1 MIKEM
6 ISKSPRTFGYLKNTW
21 SIRLLAAYLTTIL
34 GMNVS
39 PMHTWRI
46 VHDLGIVSKRPKLAL
61 EHAEDY
67 EKKKKTID
75 NYKKIS
81 AALLKKNPPGI

>member
-1 MIKEM
+1 MEAAH
-6 ISKSPRTFGYLKNTW
+6 LKNTW
-21 SIRLLAAYLTTIL
+21 SIRLLATYLTTIL

-39 PMHTWRI
+39 PMQTWRI
-46 VHDLGIVSKRPKLAL
+46 VHDLDTVSKRPKLAL

-67 EKKKKTID
+67 AKKKKIVH

-81 AALLKKNPPGI
+81 AALLKKNPPAI